1 MILEYNLC
9 LWDFYIFHYPMIF
22 FPGQTQWIV
31 YFSDFFFFPAENIQ
45 LFKNV
50 QKLLH
55 KNCPELSSAQK
66 VPSWKCQECPHLKLP
81 QHNFNIRRR
90 EEESQCTWA
99 LLPVYWNL
107 RVSTVKFDLLRVLN
121 LYILLYTGVSY
132 TKNFNHWNSS
142 K

>member
-1 MILEYNLC
+1 MWFLYFPYSFDLFSKPNPFNC
-9 LWDFYIFHYPMIF
+9 LLLWL
-22 FPGQTQWIV
+22 
-31 YFSDFFFFPAENIQ
+31 FFFPAENIH
-45 LFKNV
+45 LFKPV
-50 QKLLH
+50 HKLLP
-55 KNCPELSSAQK
+55 KNCPDLSSTK
-66 VPSWKCQECPHLKLP
+66 NNPTVKCQECPHLKLP

-107 RVSTVKFDLLRVLN
+107 RVSTVKFYLLRVLN